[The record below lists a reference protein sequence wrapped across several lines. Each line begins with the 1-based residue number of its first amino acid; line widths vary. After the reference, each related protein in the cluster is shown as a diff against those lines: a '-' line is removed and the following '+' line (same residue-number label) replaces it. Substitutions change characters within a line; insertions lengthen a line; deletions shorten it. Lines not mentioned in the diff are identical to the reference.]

1 MYTIKIYNCGKE
13 PDLFKVFDDNHYR
26 RIAKFQTK
34 QDAIEACRIIRM
46 LRIDTAFE
54 GTEVVEI

>member
-1 MYTIKIYNCGKE
+1 MYAIKIYNCGKV
-13 PDLFKVFDDNHYR
+13 PDWFKVFDDDNYR
-26 RIAKFQTK
+26 RVAEFQTEE
-34 QDAIEACRIIRM
+34 DAIEACRIIRM